1 MDSGN
6 TAIKRAGTGKD
17 DSDLESVEMAS
28 IGPPTAASRVSSIE
42 TVGASQLMMGVGG
55 VSQVNTDTFMATIPE
70 HAEEESKR
78 SLYPSREPSSA

>member
-55 VSQVNTDTFMATIPE
+55 VS
-70 HAEEESKR
+70 
-78 SLYPSREPSSA
+78 